1 MAHPV
6 LIAVFSRRITFRRQ
20 AIISRQT
27 IISRHINLSGTFAAG
42 GF

>member
-20 AIISRQT
+20 A
-27 IISRHINLSGTFAAG
+27 
-42 GF
+42 